1 MTDFQKAYRLS
12 RHGKNLLKVQ
22 AMAGGMQKGDF
33 ARVKLIIDT
42 GSSFTILPVQV
53 VETLGYDTQNTR
65 FREEIITGKGKI
77 NAPVIQLTWFNCVG
91 QILYDFPIVA
101 YNIPARLRVDGLLG
115 MDFLQSCQAVLSIHN
130 AEITCKRMR

>member
-12 RHGKNLLKVQ
+12 RHGNNLLKVQ

-77 NAPVIQLTWFNCVG
+77 NAPVIQLTWFNCVRG
-91 QILYDFPIVA
+91 SDS
-101 YNIPARLRVDGLLG
+101 LRFSNCGL
-115 MDFLQSCQAVLSIHN
+115 
-130 AEITCKRMR
+130 